1 MVATKLGIPSL
12 GASLSLFIKLAVLT
26 LLFSE
31 FFFFFFFA
39 IFYHPLFE
47 ERYQGELKLPLCS
60 PLQLT
65 TLTCWLILIA
75 YMSFA

>member
-31 FFFFFFFA
+31 FFFFFFA
-39 IFYHPLFE
+39 IFYRPLFE

-65 TLTCWLILIA
+65 TLTSWLILIA
-75 YMSFA
+75 YTSFA